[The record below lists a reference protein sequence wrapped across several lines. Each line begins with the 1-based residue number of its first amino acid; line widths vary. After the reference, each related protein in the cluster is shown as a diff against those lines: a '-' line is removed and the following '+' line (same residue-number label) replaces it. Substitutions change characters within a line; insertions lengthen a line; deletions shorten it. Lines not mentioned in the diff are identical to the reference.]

1 MYLKKCIL
9 QISIVAVF
17 AVPVSAYAESWSCS
31 NGNLVREVHVR
42 HTTSNPVPCNVVY
55 KKQTEGVEDQV
66 LWNAENDEAYC
77 IDKAKGLVATLESSG
92 WVCTETIIDDAV
104 DNGNVGET
112 APVME
117 EGEKPA
123 GEAKVEPGSDS

>member
-9 QISIVAVF
+9 QISVVAVF
-17 AVPVSAYAESWSCS
+17 AVPASAYAESWSCS
-31 NGNLVREVHVR
+31 NDNLVREVHVM
-42 HTTSNPVPCNVVY
+42 HTTSGPVPCNVVY

-66 LWNAENDEAYC
+66 LWSAENDEAYC
-77 IDKAKGLVATLESSG
+77 IDKAKGLVATLDSSG
-92 WVCTETIIDDAV
+92 WVCTETIMDDAV

-123 GEAKVEPGSDS
+123 VEDKVE

>member
-9 QISIVAVF
+9 QILVVAVF
-17 AVPVSAYAESWSCS
+17 AVPASAYAESWSCS
-31 NGNLVREVHVR
+31 NDNLVREVHVVR
-42 HTTSNPVPCNVVY
+42 TTSDPVPCNVVY

-66 LWNAENDEAYC
+66 LWSAESDEAYC
-77 IDKAKGLVATLESSG
+77 IDKAKGLVVTLESSG
-92 WVCTETIIDDAV
+92 WVCTETIVDDAV

-117 EGEKPA
+117 EGEKTAP
-123 GEAKVEPGSDS
+123 EDKVESGSDS